1 MAEDGHA
8 SCSGCG
14 TDLEPMKEAHT
25 GPRGV
30 EPPRTPYLCDTRDGG
45 CGTFEFVTSAAAAH
59 NDRNRGINPKRLQEG
74 ARIGRSYSVP
84 SDTFRNNYDGIFRR
98 KEFLAGVT
106 LTPEEQ
112 MNLRMME
119 IQSADSE
126 SRRIGHDLG
135 AARRSDAG
143 VGSNSG
149 TGTGA

>member
-74 ARIGRSYSVP
+74 ARVGRYFSEP
-84 SDTFRNNYDGIFRR
+84 SDAFRANYDRAFGRIND
-98 KEFLAGVT
+98 A
-106 LTPEEQ
+106 PESTVEGK
-112 MNLRMME
+112 
-119 IQSADSE
+119 D
-126 SRRIGHDLG
+126 GK
-135 AARRSDAG
+135 
-143 VGSNSG
+143 
-149 TGTGA
+149 